1 MTEQAV
7 VDYAFEFR
15 ARVNEELHVRGW
27 IDKDLAKAL
36 GVGSDTIAN
45 AFKQFGSTTNKPY
58 RTRQQIRKLLN
69 ITDI

>member
-1 MTEQAV
+1 MTEQV
-7 VDYAFEFR
+7 VIDYAFEFR
-15 ARVNEELHVRGW
+15 TRVNQELHLRGW
-27 IDKDLAKAL
+27 IDKDLANAL

-58 RTRQQIRKLLN
+58 RTRQKIRQLLN

>member
-1 MTEQAV
+1 MPEQVV

-15 ARVNEELHVRGW
+15 TRVDKELHKRGW
-27 IDKDLAKAL
+27 KDKDLANAL

-45 AFKQFGSTTNKPY
+45 AFKQFGSTTNKPF
-58 RTRQQIRKLLN
+58 RTREQIRKLFN